1 MFWGLSPPRNARARA
16 RVLPAI
22 EHAASRRK
30 TPALNDPIRRA
41 RPEKTG
47 IRAPLGDLEMAVMQ
61 HVWACPHD
69 GCLAADVQQALERVR
84 PLALTT
90 ILTTLDRLCKKGI
103 LRRERDGKAY
113 RYWATVNEQE
123 LQQRI
128 VEGVLSNLT
137 AQFPQAVAA
146 YFARREDADKAGH
159 LADLALR
166 VEAMSE
172 PQGDA

>member
-1 MFWGLSPPRNARARA
+1 MN
-16 RVLPAI
+16 
-22 EHAASRRK
+22 
-30 TPALNDPIRRA
+30 NPIRRA

-47 IRAPLGDLEMAVMQ
+47 IRAPLGDLELAVMQ
-61 HVWACPHD
+61 HIWACPHD

-113 RYWATVNEQE
+113 RYWATVDEEQ

-128 VEGVLSNLT
+128 VEGVLGNLI
-137 AQFPQAVAA
+137 AQFPKAVAA
-146 YFARREDADKAGH
+146 YFAHREDMAGPEDNGREK
-159 LADLALR
+159 LADLSQR
-166 VEAMSE
+166 VEAMRLMPQDKSDRDPDDE
-172 PQGDA
+172 PSPQEGL

>member
-1 MFWGLSPPRNARARA
+1 MN
-16 RVLPAI
+16 
-22 EHAASRRK
+22 
-30 TPALNDPIRRA
+30 NPIRRA

-47 IRAPLGDLEMAVMQ
+47 IRAPLGDLELAVMQ
-61 HVWACPHD
+61 YIWACPHD

-103 LRRERDGKAY
+103 LRRERMGKAY
-113 RYWATVNEQE
+113 RYWATVSEEQ

-128 VEGVLSNLT
+128 VEGVLSNLI

-146 YFARREDADKAGH
+146 YFAQREDTGAAENRDQER
-159 LADLALR
+159 LVDLAQR
-166 VEAMSE
+166 VEAMKSG
-172 PQGDA
+172 PQGSDQAGDDDDALQQGGS

>member
-1 MFWGLSPPRNARARA
+1 MTERPP
-16 RVLPAI
+16 
-22 EHAASRRK
+22 
-30 TPALNDPIRRA
+30 TLNDPTRRA

-69 GCLAADVQQALERVR
+69 GCLAADVQQTLERVR

-113 RYWATVNEQE
+113 RYWATVSERD

-137 AQFPQAVAA
+137 ALFPQAVAA
-146 YFARREDADKAGH
+146 YFARREDADKAGQ
-159 LADLALR
+159 LADLAQR

-172 PQGDA
+172 PQGEA

>member
-1 MFWGLSPPRNARARA
+1 M
-16 RVLPAI
+16 
-22 EHAASRRK
+22 
-30 TPALNDPIRRA
+30 NDPIRRA

-47 IRAPLGDLEMAVMQ
+47 VRAPLGDLEMAVMQ
-61 HVWACPHD
+61 HIWACPHD

-113 RYWATVNEQE
+113 RYWATVNERD

-128 VEGVLSNLT
+128 VEGILSNLT
-137 AQFPQAVAA
+137 AQFPKAVAA
-146 YFARREDADKAGH
+146 YFAQQGMDGREENAAG
-159 LADLALR
+159 LADLVQR
-166 VEAMSE
+166 VEAASPLTSRPDQQSQAGPE
-172 PQGDA
+172 GEDSHGR